1 MSLLSFRPGAG
12 TDVNFIMIGRQ
23 LLQPA
28 VRLLLLVLLP
38 FLLLISRWPKRWSG
52 VITLIAGWMICLF
65 IIDVYWLVM
74 PIVPEASLA
83 EVTSYDQL
91 QAMVASGEVDL
102 GWSLSLI
109 DFILPASMLCL
120 LLAGTMFNLRKCSL
134 VPVADPRL
142 DESLAFENF

>member
-1 MSLLSFRPGAG
+1 
-12 TDVNFIMIGRQ
+12 
-23 LLQPA
+23 
-28 VRLLLLVLLP
+28 
-38 FLLLISRWPKRWSG
+38 
-52 VITLIAGWMICLF
+52 
-65 IIDVYWLVM
+65 
-74 PIVPEASLA
+74 
-83 EVTSYDQL
+83 
-91 QAMVASGEVDL
+91 MVASGEVDL